1 MHTSLR
7 QPLAALILTLLC
19 AAVLGAAAPALAST
33 GGPAGGTGVDP
44 VWTPLIRQLVADG
57 FNVRDVQQMFA
68 TPGLTYGPE
77 FMGKKMRALYIS
89 KYAPAMPAPK
99 AEVDPRRRKRS
110 IYDAHIPP
118 ERLATVRYLYWENQE
133 VLHRVE
139 REYGVPREI
148 ILAFMVI
155 ETRVGDYLGEQK
167 AFRSLASMA
176 ATRTYPAVASH
187 LKQFQVTNPQRQWVE
202 QRMNEKANWAYTQL
216 KALIKYATANRMDPV
231 RIPGSIYG
239 AFGLC
244 QFIPTS
250 ALERGKDG
258 DGDGV
263 VNLFVPADAIMSIGN
278 FLRVVGW
285 KPGLSRAGKLAV
297 IKRYNQDDAYARMV
311 LEIAARL

>member
-1 MHTSLR
+1 MPTSFFR
-7 QPLAALILTLLC
+7 KLAL
-19 AAVLGAAAPALAST
+19 AVLLAVLACSQVRPALAAT
-33 GGPAGGTGVDP
+33 GGGAVGMDP
-44 VWTPLIRQLVADG
+44 IWKPLIRQLVDDG
-57 FNVRDVQQMFA
+57 FDAHEVQRMFS
-68 TPGLTYGPE
+68 TPGLVYGPE
-77 FMGKKMRALYIS
+77 FMGKKMRALYAS
-89 KYAPAMPAPK
+89 RYSPPQPAPK
-99 AEVDPRRRKRS
+99 AQLDPRRRKRS

-118 ERLATVRYLYWENQE
+118 ERLAKVRYLYWENQD
-133 VLHRVE
+133 VLDRVE
-139 REYGVPREI
+139 REYGVPRQVV
-148 ILAFMVI
+148 LAFMVI

-176 ATRTYPAVASH
+176 ATRTYGAVASH
-187 LKQFQVTNPQRQWVE
+187 FRQFQITDPQRQWVE

-216 KALIKYATANRMDPV
+216 KALIQYAAANRMDPV

-258 DGDGV
+258 DGDGM
-263 VNLFVPADAIMSIGN
+263 VNLFVPADAIMSVGH